1 MTDSEIG
8 IIATAIGVGI
18 GAPLWRAGR
27 AYAKRQGDKPAQMKA
42 ALDATALAY
51 KALWVIVFLYA
62 TWYVFIRPSSVH

>member
-27 AYAKRQGDKPAQMKA
+27 KYSKKPGEIPQRVGWS
-42 ALDATALAY
+42 LDFVQLSY
-51 KALWVIVFLYA
+51 ELMWVGVFFYA
-62 TWYVFIRPSSVH
+62 TWYVFLRDRH